1 MGACCTKDP
10 CGLDFQHVTMGE
22 LADEK
27 ALQKTLVGGA
37 ASTPGFKLQISPGG
51 LRTWAELQQH
61 VARQKA
67 VKQLLNTPLPKNV
80 KGPPDKD
87 ERIQLRCLDSAQ
99 IGLVS
104 LPGVAAGMPGTPKVN
119 QDYGFVMYPVV
130 PCGTDSTFRVGTL
143 IAGIFDGHGKGGE
156 SISRIA
162 ALKVGRSLELSMAD
176 TPSKPLGVRIAQLR
190 FEKAFEFAEACVKEL
205 LPMDVYAC
213 AGTTGTAIVI
223 HDDDDG
229 VRRMAV
235 GHVGDSRLIRGSV
248 RPDGTEGWIVTA
260 RTRDHKPSDPEERAR
275 IEKAGGVILL
285 HPRGLTGQVVA
296 RVHLS
301 ADSPA
306 GLAVARAIGD
316 GEMKTVGVSAVPS
329 TMCIPLREEDKVLVI
344 ASDGLWEH
352 LSDEEVLAFC
362 YRYRADASLA
372 AKALVLEAARAWYEK
387 GTYRDDITVCVF
399 FLPFEG
405 SPAVVGL
412 PPPPPISSV
421 LPEHYVQFGIEWPQ
435 RNTTRSSSSDDAE
448 FPTPRAPTPRA

>member
-1 MGACCTKDP
+1 
-10 CGLDFQHVTMGE
+10 
-22 LADEK
+22 
-27 ALQKTLVGGA
+27 
-37 ASTPGFKLQISPGG
+37 
-51 LRTWAELQQH
+51 
-61 VARQKA
+61 
-67 VKQLLNTPLPKNV
+67 
-80 KGPPDKD
+80 
-87 ERIQLRCLDSAQ
+87 
-99 IGLVS
+99 
-104 LPGVAAGMPGTPKVN
+104 MPGTPKVN

-205 LPMDVYAC
+205 LPADVYAC

-248 RPDGTEGWIVTA
+248 QPDGTEGWIVTA

-275 IEKAGGVILL
+275 IEKAG
-285 HPRGLTGQVVA
+285 
-296 RVHLS
+296 
-301 ADSPA
+301 

>member
-1 MGACCTKDP
+1 MGVCCSKDP
-10 CGLDFQHVTMGE
+10 CGLEFQHVGMGE

-27 ALQKTLVGGA
+27 ALQKTLVGGG
-37 ASTPGFKLQISPGG
+37 ASTPGNEQISPGG
-51 LRTWAELQQH
+51 LRTFAELQQH

-67 VKQLLNTPLPKNV
+67 VKQFLNTPPPKNV

-104 LPGVAAGMPGTPKVN
+104 LPGVAAGLPGTPKVN

-130 PCGTDSTFRVGTL
+130 GDADGTFRVGTF

-176 TPSKPLGVRIAQLR
+176 SPSKPLGLRIAQLR
-190 FEKAFEFAEACVKEL
+190 FEKAFGFAEACVKEL
-205 LPMDVYAC
+205 LPVDIYAC

-229 VRRMAV
+229 VRRLAV

-248 RPDGTEGWIVTA
+248 QPDGTEGWLVTA
-260 RTRDHKPSDPEERAR
+260 RTRDHKPNDPEERAR
-275 IEKAGGVILL
+275 IEKAGGVISV
-285 HPRGLTGQVVA
+285 HPRELTGQVVA
-296 RVHLS
+296 RVHTS
-301 ADSPA
+301 PDSPV

-329 TMCIPLREEDKVLVI
+329 TMCIPLRKEDKVLVI
-344 ASDGLWEH
+344 ASDGLWEY

-362 YRYRADASLA
+362 YRYRADATLA

-387 GTYRDDITVCVF
+387 GTYRDDITVCVL

-412 PPPPPISSV
+412 PPPPPIISV
-421 LPEHYVQFGIEWPQ
+421 LPEHYAQFGIEWP

-448 FPTPRAPTPRA
+448 FPTPRA